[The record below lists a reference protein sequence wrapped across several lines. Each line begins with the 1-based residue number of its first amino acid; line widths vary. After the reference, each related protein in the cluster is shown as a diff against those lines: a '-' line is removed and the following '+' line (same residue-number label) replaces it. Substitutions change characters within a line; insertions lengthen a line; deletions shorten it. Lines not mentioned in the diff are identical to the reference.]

1 MSPDSLILTEAAD
14 GINHVLHCSLTTS
27 HRSNSGVA
35 LTGGSAGLRDRKDT
49 DKVTDANSAG
59 CNAGSLASR
68 MVSVPLSQPKQ
79 DGFSQKEVFSR
90 GVGSVPSSR
99 KAGGYSRLPMVDP
112 QRGRGPSTCSPDGA
126 AGEAPH

>member
-1 MSPDSLILTEAAD
+1 MWEWAFHS
-14 GINHVLHCSLTTS
+14 GQQVS
-27 HRSNSGVA
+27 H

-59 CNAGSLASR
+59 YNAGSLASR
-68 MVSVPLSQPKQ
+68 IVPVPLSQPKQ